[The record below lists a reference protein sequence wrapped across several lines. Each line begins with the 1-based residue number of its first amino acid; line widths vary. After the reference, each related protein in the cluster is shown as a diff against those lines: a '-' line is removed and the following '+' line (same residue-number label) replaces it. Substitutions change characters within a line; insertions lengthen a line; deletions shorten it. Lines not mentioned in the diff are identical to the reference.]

1 MRPGITLE
9 LLCALEDQTRG
20 KQSPDVVG
28 EQCKVS
34 NTQRFI
40 LTGAVIGTLCP
51 QSYLFVPFPAALELL
66 QVPHCRGISAH
77 SCPQLPRPLQEHCPA
92 LHNPE
97 ERARL
102 PNAPTWAQPLQSSAT
117 WLSDLC
123 HPKQK
128 HPPPSHTQSLVL
140 NSANANS
147 GTLKAQHEFQGQQRA
162 Q

>member
-40 LTGAVIGTLCP
+40 STGAVIGTLCP

-102 PNAPTWAQPLQSSAT
+102 PNAPTRAQPLQSSAT

-123 HPKQK
+123 HSKQK